1 MSHCHIQNLLSCF
14 RQSWL
19 SIGSNQ
25 SLFERCSRFV
35 FGTGTRSSFDPKNS
49 GFAKMYSRLVCPSPV
64 PQNAGSCY
72 RWVSLVSCLFTFSQ
86 KNQFHENFREKWLH
100 GKFFFSVIQKNFRAY
115 NGKRKYQM
123 MKNGYL
129 RLQAVIRSRIL
140 SHRFRHLRGHIIRL
154 QARSRGFLI
163 R

>member
-1 MSHCHIQNLLSCF
+1 MI
-14 RQSWL
+14 SWKIL
-19 SIGSNQ
+19 
-25 SLFERCSRFV
+25 
-35 FGTGTRSSFDPKNS
+35 
-49 GFAKMYSRLVCPSPV
+49 
-64 PQNAGSCY
+64 
-72 RWVSLVSCLFTFSQ
+72 
-86 KNQFHENFREKWLH
+86 
-100 GKFFFSVIQKNFRAY
+100 FSVIQKNFRAY

-163 R
+163 RREMAKKRWAVIKLQSHVRRMIAQRDYRKMKVERRGMLL

>member
-1 MSHCHIQNLLSCF
+1 MLSCF

-35 FGTGTRSSFDPKNS
+35 FGTGTRSSFNEKNS

-72 RWVSLVSCLFTFSQ
+72 RWVCQSAVCLHSQ
-86 KNQFHENFREKWLH
+86 KINFTKIFVKNDYTENSFFQSFKKISGLTTGNGSTKWW
-100 GKFFFSVIQKNFRAY
+100 KMVISVCKPSY
-115 NGKRKYQM
+115 
-123 MKNGYL
+123 
-129 RLQAVIRSRIL
+129 V
-140 SHRFRHLRGHIIRL
+140 
-154 QARSRGFLI
+154 RGFYLI
-163 R
+163 DSDICEDTLFDCKLEVVDFWLGN

>member
-1 MSHCHIQNLLSCF
+1 MLSCF

-72 RWVSLVSCLFTFSQ
+72 RWVCQSAVCLHSQ
-86 KNQFHENFREKWLH
+86 KINFTKIFVKNDFTENSFFSHSKKFPGLQRETEVPNDEKWLPPFASCH
-100 GKFFFSVIQKNFRAY
+100 TFEDFISSIQTF
-115 NGKRKYQM
+115 
-123 MKNGYL
+123 
-129 RLQAVIRSRIL
+129 
-140 SHRFRHLRGHIIRL
+140 
-154 QARSRGFLI
+154 ARTHYSIASSKSWIFD
-163 R
+163 